1 MFLFFSCRI
10 LVRSSDHYLHG
21 LISVG
26 QLDVTQLS
34 REEVV
39 SAIAR
44 AMNLHTSFKKASSP
58 NIEQELLKIDE
69 TFVKNKHKVGL
80 IQVKPGQTN
89 EEDIFSNAHEPG
101 PFDEFLNMIGQRVK
115 LLGFKK
121 FLGGLDG
128 DRNFTGEDS
137 VFVEYKDLEV
147 MFHVST
153 LMPYTENDPQ
163 QVKKNVCCFRLS
175 IHSLIYPFMYLFIHP
190 SIYLSVQTTS

>member
-1 MFLFFSCRI
+1 
-10 LVRSSDHYLHG
+10 
-21 LISVG
+21 
-26 QLDVTQLS
+26 
-34 REEVV
+34 
-39 SAIAR
+39 
-44 AMNLHTSFKKASSP
+44 MNLHTSFKKASLP

-80 IQVKPGQTN
+80 IQVKAGQTN

-101 PFDEFLNMIGQRVK
+101 PFDEFLNMMGQRVK

-128 DRNFTGEDS
+128 DRNFTGKES

-163 QVKKNVCCFRLS
+163 QVRIF
-175 IHSLIYPFMYLFIHP
+175 IFFIYPSSTYS
-190 SIYLSVQTTS
+190 SIPVCPYHFLNINYVSAHTLLQWLT